1 MSSLGTTPQLDRRL
15 VGRGLVA
22 LGAQFYF
29 FGQVIAGV
37 LGGRVLPYAQEVI
50 RQSYRLALTTGS
62 VVLVVGLS
70 FGFGLVI
77 GVEGTYAAKLV
88 GTPSLAGVATAV
100 GNLREITPYA
110 FAYMMAAKVSTG
122 FVAEIGTMR
131 ITEEIDA
138 LEVMGMDSLVYLAS
152 TRLLG
157 SWLILPFVYA
167 IAIVAAYLASFLVVV
182 VQIGQVSA
190 GGYLELF
197 WKYQNATDFI
207 FSGLKG
213 MVMGTFVV
221 LVGCYYGY
229 TVRGGP
235 VQVGRAT
242 AKAMI
247 VNLIGIHFVGI
258 LMSEAFWGGDPKFPI
273 GG

>member
-1 MSSLGTTPQLDRRL
+1 MSIQDSVDSLGEQFGFY
-15 VGRGLVA
+15 GRT
-22 LGAQFYF
+22 
-29 FGQVIAGV
+29 IKGV
-37 LGGRVLPYAQEVI
+37 LSGRVLKYWKEVV
-50 RQSYRLALTTGS
+50 RQAFNLALTTGS

-77 GVEGTYAAKLV
+77 GVEGTYAARLV
-88 GTPSLAGVATAV
+88 GTPSLSGVATAL

-131 ITEEIDA
+131 ITDEIDA
-138 LEVMGMDSLVYLAS
+138 LEVMGFNSLVYLAS

-157 SWLILPFVYA
+157 SWLILPFVYILA
-167 IAIVAAYLASFLVVV
+167 ILAAYVASYLVVV
-182 VQIGQVSA
+182 FQIGQVSA

-197 WKYQNATDFI
+197 WKYQNAHDLLY
-207 FSGLKG
+207 SALKG
-213 MVMGTFVV
+213 MTMGTFVV

-242 AKAMI
+242 AKAMV
-247 VNLIGIHFVGI
+247 VNLIGVHFIGI
-258 LMSEAFWGGDPKFPI
+258 LASQLFWGGDPKLPV

>member
-1 MSSLGTTPQLDRRL
+1 MSTETGTPVTDSITS
-15 VGRGLVA
+15 
-22 LGAQFYF
+22 LGAQFEFYWRA
-29 FGQVIAGV
+29 IRGV
-37 LGGRVLPYAQEVI
+37 LSGRVLRYWKEVI

-62 VVLVVGLS
+62 VILVVGLS
-70 FGFGLVI
+70 FGFGLVL
-77 GVEGTYAAKLV
+77 GVEGTYAARLV
-88 GTPSLAGVATAV
+88 GTPSLSGVATAL

-131 ITEEIDA
+131 ITDEIDA
-138 LEVMGMDSLVYLAS
+138 LEVMGLNSLVYLAS

-157 SWLILPFVYA
+157 SWLILPFVYL
-167 IAIVAAYLASFLVVV
+167 ISLVAAYVASYFVVV

-197 WKYQNATDFI
+197 WKYQNAHDLLYSMI
-207 FSGLKG
+207 KG
-213 MVMGTFVV
+213 MTMGTFVV
-221 LVGCYYGY
+221 LVGCYFGY

-242 AKAMI
+242 ATAMV
-247 VNLIGIHFVGI
+247 VNLTGVHLIGI
-258 LMSEAFWGGDPKFPI
+258 LASQLFWGGDPKLPV